1 MEISRLE
8 QQMQFLIEIDKVKS
22 VFRQNLLA
30 DGSRRENDAEHSW
43 HMAMMVIILSEYFE
57 GLDVL
62 KTLKIVLI
70 HDIVEIYAGDTFA
83 YDEKAHLDKEYREKM
98 SAEKIFAL
106 LPLEQE
112 AEYTGLWQE
121 FERMDSNE
129 SLCAA
134 IVDRIQPLTLN
145 ICTEGM
151 MWHKNE
157 VTVEKVLKRNKIVF
171 DNAPEII
178 SNYVHKIIAEASEK
192 QYFYRDEEKNDD

>member
-83 YDEKAHLDKEYREKM
+83 YDEKAQLDKEFREKI

-106 LPLEQE
+106 LPLDQG
-112 AEYTGLWQE
+112 AEYIELWQE

-129 SLCAA
+129 ALCAA

-145 ICTEGM
+145 ISTEGM
-151 MWHKNE
+151 MWLKNK
-157 VTVEKVLKRNKIVF
+157 VTVDKVLKRNEIVF
-171 DNAPEII
+171 KNAPEII
-178 SNYVHKIIAEASEK
+178 SNYVQKIIDEAAEK
-192 QYFYRDEEKNDD
+192 QYFYCDI